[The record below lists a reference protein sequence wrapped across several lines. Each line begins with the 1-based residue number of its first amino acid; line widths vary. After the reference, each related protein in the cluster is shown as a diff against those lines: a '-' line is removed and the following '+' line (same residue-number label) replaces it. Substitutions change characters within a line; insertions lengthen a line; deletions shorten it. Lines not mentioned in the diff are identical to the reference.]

1 MIRPLWSLTDDNV
14 QASVHTL
21 YEEAQH
27 EETTLF
33 PLYPATFWSA
43 YALNSDTF
51 DRFFEN
57 KYYSFLYARSFKA
70 STSNASILSH
80 FKSTISSYFA
90 INEKRLNELYR
101 VQVLAANAYDVVN
114 NYDLREEGTIRNTG
128 TVTNAMG
135 ARQDSTTVGQK
146 QNTNAYGARQRTEQY
161 GQKQDTNNTTIGAQQ
176 TSSTET
182 RSAFNS
188 STLQDVAG
196 GSINNG
202 QRADASTLTQGSH
215 TDTHSDAAATDTITE
230 GSHTDTLNKGAQ
242 SDTRTD
248 NTTATI
254 ENHKYGNIGVQTPA
268 DIIGGHLTLWQN
280 FNFYQIIF
288 DEICAQYLSVD
299 SAYDGMFATHA
310 GGSGGGGDD
319 KAVLDAIAELSEQ
332 LAAVQSSINTNVDE
346 SETAVTGS
354 VSAAVTTINNNV
366 DAKAAAINANVDA
379 AETSIN
385 SNVDAAETAIR
396 GDILEVLTN
405 GY

>member
-21 YEEAQH
+21 YEEAQE

-70 STSNASILSH
+70 STSNATILSH

-101 VQVLAANAYDVVN
+101 VQVLAADAYDVVN
-114 NYDLREEGTIRNTG
+114 NYDLREEGTIKNTG

-135 ARQDSTTVGQK
+135 ARQDSTG
-146 QNTNAYGARQRTEQY
+146 YGEKETEYEKGATSATDIYGSRT
-161 GQKQDTNNTTIGAQQ
+161 DSNSTTIGAQ
-176 TSSTET
+176 TTNSTEK

-188 STLQDVAG
+188 SNMPDVAG
-196 GSINNG
+196 GVINNG
-202 QRADASTLTQGSH
+202 QRADSSSLTTGGH
-215 TDTHSDAAATDTITE
+215 TDSHNTLKAIDVTTE
-230 GSHTDTLNKGAQ
+230 GSHTDSFTKGAQ

-319 KAVLDAIAELSEQ
+319 RAVLDAIAELSEQ
-332 LAAVQSSINTNVDE
+332 LAAVQSSINTNVDQ

-354 VSAAVTTINNNV
+354 VAAAVTTINNNT
-366 DAKAAAINANVDA
+366 DAKAASINSNVDA

-385 SNVDAAETAIR
+385 SNVDAAEAAIR
-396 GDILEVLTN
+396 GDITEVLTN